1 MKYCKTCN
9 KKLLPTCNRFCTTRC
24 MRKVP
29 KREWAGT
36 KFGCYTII
44 SFHSIIGHRRT
55 YLCTN
60 HKGDEC
66 IVNSGELMHA
76 KTSTSIERRKKRRE
90 SYHANKIHYIQYREQ
105 YRIRNP
111 QVNKRY
117 EKENKV
123 IRTIDRKY
131 RMYRATDLK
140 QGHELP
146 DFTVN
151 NLLMRLAVSKCIYCG
166 STSNLGLDRI
176 DNSKGHTKSNTVIAC
191 HRCNTT
197 RWDNFTVDE
206 MKQLGKVIRVIDK
219 QRLNL

>member
-1 MKYCKTCN
+1 MKHCRTCN
-9 KKLLPTCNRFCTTRC
+9 KELLPTCNRFCTTRC

-44 SFHSIIGHRRT
+44 SFHSIIVHRRT

-76 KTSTSIERRKKRRE
+76 KSSTSIERRKKRRE
-90 SYHANKIHYIQYREQ
+90 NYHANKTHYIHYRKQYREQ
-105 YRIRNP
+105 NP
-111 QVNKRY
+111 QVEKAHLAARHKFTTYKQTDTKRNMKFDY
-117 EKENKV
+117 TFEEFL
-123 IRTIDRKY
+123 Y
-131 RMYRATDLK
+131 RIAT
-140 QGHELP
+140 E
-146 DFTVN
+146 
-151 NLLMRLAVSKCIYCG
+151 RCIYCG
-166 STSNLGLDRI
+166 TIHDLGLDRI
-176 DNSKGHTKSNTVIAC
+176 DNTLGHTKGNTVVAC

-197 RWDNFTVDE
+197 RWNNFTVDE
-206 MKQLGKVIRVIDK
+206 MKRLGKVIIEIDR